1 MTDLVAMDSS
11 QLSSEQV
18 DLIKRTIAKGASDDE
33 LSLFL
38 ANCNRTQLDPF
49 SRQIYCVGRYDS
61 KAGREI
67 FQTQISID
75 GARLVAQRTGE
86 YAGQTPIS
94 WTTDGKEWVEVWL
107 DDANPP
113 KAARVGV
120 YRKGFVEPVWAVAT
134 WSQYAA
140 TYKKNGQVQLAPMW
154 RKMGPLMLGKCA
166 EMLALRKAF
175 PMELSGLYSSD
186 EMSQAEPPPIQHA
199 PAIRQSPPQETWVDR
214 EIESVR
220 ESTATVRTPP
230 AALQSPPVTEDGE
243 IIDLEPQPVPDDEI
257 ASLKEGLKQII
268 GGNMKLRGELIAKFG
283 PASDLD
289 AGQLRE
295 AATWAA
301 GWEDTEPEPLPEDL
315 PF

>member
-1 MTDLVAMDSS
+1 MTDLVAMDSK
-11 QLSSEQV
+11 QLTLEQT

-33 LSLFL
+33 LALFL

-49 SRQIYCVGRYDS
+49 SRQIYCVGRYDT

-94 WTTDGKEWVEVWL
+94 WTSDGEKWVEVWL
-107 DDANPP
+107 DDTNPP

-140 TYKKNGQVQLAPMW
+140 TYKKNGQTQLSPMW

-175 PMELSGLYSSD
+175 PMELSGLYSTD
-186 EMSQAEPPPIQHA
+186 EMNTEAEPPAIQHQ
-199 PAIRQSPPQETWVDR
+199 PNIRQPAYNPAPDTTISGLTPPPTIRQ
-214 EIESVR
+214 
-220 ESTATVRTPP
+220 PP
-230 AALQSPPVTEDGE
+230 AALAPPVDVVTGE
-243 IIDLEPQPVPDDEI
+243 VLEPAPVPEVDEI
-257 ASLKEGLKQII
+257 TELKAGLVEII
-268 GGNMKLRGELIAKFG
+268 GGNIKLRGELTAKFG
-283 PASDLD
+283 PASSLTVD
-289 AGQLRE
+289 QLRE
-295 AATWAA
+295 AIAWAA
-301 GWEDTEPEPLPEDL
+301 GWIESPEPVDEDPL
-315 PF
+315 F